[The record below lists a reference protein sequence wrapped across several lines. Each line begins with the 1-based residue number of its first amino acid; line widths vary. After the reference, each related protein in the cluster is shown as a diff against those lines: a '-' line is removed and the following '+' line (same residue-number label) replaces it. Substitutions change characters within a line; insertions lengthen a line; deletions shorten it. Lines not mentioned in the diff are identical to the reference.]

1 MGRPKG
7 KSGKNYSKGILIAEK
22 RNETESRMSEEDII
36 SLFYRKSHLE
46 TYEILIP
53 LAQKG
58 DKVANY
64 FIGNMLV
71 SPIDQTVEPS
81 IISGCLLYT
90 SPSPRDS

>member
-7 KSGKNYSKGILIAEK
+7 KSGKNYSQGILIAEK

-71 SPIDQTVEPS
+71 SPLDQTVEPN
-81 IISGCLLYT
+81 IIAGVSFLKL
-90 SPSPRDS
+90 SLIHI